1 MPRWMAILGFYRLT
15 LMNFAMNVSKFVL
28 HRFDRISYVNLNSRQ
43 KENYAYQKVSA
54 VLADYGFVTMRLSDD
69 WQGADFIAQHI
80 DGKTM
85 LRVQL
90 KGRMTIEKKY
100 LGKDLYICFREKEQ
114 WYFVPHDEFV
124 DWARVN
130 TTICTSFSWAK
141 NGGYSVPSLSVAI
154 KAHLEQYRI

>member
-1 MPRWMAILGFYRLT
+1 MP
-15 LMNFAMNVSKFVL
+15 SPKFVL
-28 HRFDRISYVNLNSRQ
+28 HRFDRIEYADLNSRQ

-54 VLADYGFVTMRLSDD
+54 VLADYGFVTIRLSDD

-90 KGRMTIEKKY
+90 KGRMTIGKKY
-100 LGKDLYICFREKEQ
+100 LGKDLYICFRENEQ

-124 DWARVN
+124 EWARTK
-130 TTICTSFSWAK
+130 TTICDSYSWTNK
-141 NGGYSVPSLSVAI
+141 GGYSVPYLPAAI
-154 KAHLEQYRI
+154 KAHLEQYRIC

>member
-1 MPRWMAILGFYRLT
+1 MP
-15 LMNFAMNVSKFVL
+15 VPKFVP
-28 HRFDRISYVNLNSRQ
+28 HRFNRITFAELNSRQ

-69 WQGADFIAQHI
+69 WQGADFIAQHV

-100 LGKDLYICFREKEQ
+100 LGKDLYICFRENEQ

-124 DWARVN
+124 EWALTN
-130 TTICTSFSWAK
+130 TKIGTSHSWA
-141 NGGYSVPSLSVAI
+141 NGGGYSVPYLPRKI
-154 KAHLEQYRI
+154 KVHLEQYRIL

>member
-1 MPRWMAILGFYRLT
+1 MP
-15 LMNFAMNVSKFVL
+15 SPKFVP
-28 HRFDRISYVNLNSRQ
+28 HRFDRITYANLNSRQ

-100 LGKDLYICFREKEQ
+100 LGKDLYICFRENDQ

-124 DWARVN
+124 KWALTN
-130 TTICTSFSWAK
+130 TKIGTSYSWT
-141 NGGYSVPSLSVAI
+141 NGGGYSVPYLPVAI
-154 KAHLEQYRI
+154 KTHLDQYRI

>member
-1 MPRWMAILGFYRLT
+1 MSASRL
-15 LMNFAMNVSKFVL
+15 VP
-28 HRFDRISYVNLNSRQ
+28 HRFNRIAYTDLNSRQ

-69 WQGADFIAQHI
+69 WQGADFIAQHV

-100 LGKDLYICFREKEQ
+100 LGKDLYICFRENEQ

-124 DWARVN
+124 EWALKN
-130 TTICTSFSWAK
+130 TKIGNSYSWI
-141 NGGYSVPSLSVAI
+141 NGGGYSVPSLPAAI
-154 KAHLEQYRI
+154 KAHLEQYQI